1 MKQRV
6 ITAVIALIFFIPIV
20 LAGGLW
26 MDWLTI
32 LFGVVGIGEIFLMKK
47 QVLVSIDF
55 VLALLATLVWTIPD
69 SFFKTVFPNNV
80 TKFGVFFGLIMLFL
94 TWTVLSKNKTTFDDV
109 GVYVLAA
116 LYIGTGFHYMAAI
129 RSYPQNGLA
138 LLGYVFVVVWS
149 TDIGA
154 YMIGRKI
161 GKHKLWPVISP
172 NKTWEGSIGAVV
184 CALIF
189 SAIYMAILGHFNIT
203 FGTSELTM
211 IVLAFFLSIVGQMGD
226 LVESA
231 YKRFYG
237 VKDSG
242 KILPGHGG
250 ILDRFDSML
259 FVLPVVAAILG
270 IVH

>member
-6 ITAVIALIFFIPIV
+6 ITAVIALILFIPIV
-20 LAGGLW
+20 LLGGLW
-26 MDWLTI
+26 MDWLTVA
-32 LFGVVGIGEIFLMKK
+32 FAVVGISEIFLMKK
-47 QVLVSIDF
+47 QILISVDF
-55 VLALLATLVWTIPD
+55 VLALLATLTCVVSD
-69 SFFKTVFPNNV
+69 AFFKNMPWHW
-80 TKFGVFFGLIMLFL
+80 TKFGVYFAIIMLML
-94 TWTVLSKNKTTFDDV
+94 TWTVLSKNKTTFADV
-109 GVYVLAA
+109 GVYALAA

-129 RSYPQNGLA
+129 RSDTNGLA
-138 LLGYVFVVVWS
+138 LLCYVFVVVWL
-149 TDIGA
+149 TDTGA

-172 NKTWEGSIGAVV
+172 NKTWEGSIGGTICAVI
-184 CALIF
+184 CA
-189 SAIYMAILGHFNIT
+189 AIYVMFVDVGYPQLQ
-203 FGTSELTM
+203 M
-211 IVLAFFLSIVGQMGD
+211 IIFAFFLSIVGQMGD

-259 FVLPVVAAILG
+259 FVLPVVAALLG

>member
-6 ITAVIALIFFIPIV
+6 ITAVIALILFIPIV

-26 MDWLTI
+26 MDWLTV
-32 LFGVVGIGEIFLMKK
+32 LFAVVGIGEVFLMKK
-47 QVLVSIDF
+47 QILVSVDF
-55 VLALLATLVWTIPD
+55 VLALLATLVVVVPNSFLNGLPAGWTKWGI
-69 SFFKTVFPNNV
+69 FYALV
-80 TKFGVFFGLIMLFL
+80 MLML
-94 TWTVLSKNKTTFDDV
+94 TWTVLSKNKTTFDDA
-109 GVYVLAA
+109 GVYTLAA

-129 RSYPQNGLA
+129 RSDHNGLA
-138 LLGYVFVVVWS
+138 LLCYVFVVVWS

-172 NKTWEGSIGAVV
+172 NKTWEGSIGAVI
-184 CALIF
+184 CALIL
-189 SAIYMAILGHFNIT
+189 SAIYVAFVDVGYSQIQ
-203 FGTSELTM
+203 M
-211 IVLAFFLSIVGQMGD
+211 IVLAFFLSIIGQMGD

-259 FVLPVVAAILG
+259 FVLPVVAAVLG

>member
-6 ITAVIALIFFIPIV
+6 ITAVIALILFIPIV
-20 LAGGLW
+20 IAGGIWIDL
-26 MDWLTI
+26 LTC
-32 LFGVVGIGEIFLMKK
+32 LFAAVGISEIFIMKK
-47 QVLVSIDF
+47 QIIVSWDF
-55 VLALLATLVWTIPD
+55 VLALLATLTITVPNT
-69 SFFKTVFPNNV
+69 FFKFLPDFLNRYDI
-80 TKFGVFFGLIMLFL
+80 FYIFIMLML
-94 TWTVLSKNKTTFDDV
+94 VRTVLSKNKETFDDA
-109 GVYVLAA
+109 GVYTLAA

-129 RSYPQNGLA
+129 RNVNDGYGLQI
-138 LLGYVFVVVWS
+138 LCYVFVVVWS

-172 NKTWEGSIGAVV
+172 NKTWEGSIGAVI

-189 SAIYMAILGHFNIT
+189 TAVYVYLVPTGRNNAL
-203 FGTSELTM
+203 M
-211 IVLAFFLSIVGQMGD
+211 IGLALILSIIGQMGD

-259 FVLPVVAAILG
+259 FVLPVVAFLG
-270 IVH
+270 IL

>member
-6 ITAVIALIFFIPIV
+6 ITAIVALILFIPII
-20 LAGGLW
+20 LLGGLW
-26 MDWLTI
+26 IDWLTVA
-32 LFGVVGIGEIFLMKK
+32 LAAVGISEVFLMKK
-47 QVLVSIDF
+47 QLLVSVDF
-55 VLALLATLVWTIPD
+55 LLALLATLTWTVPD
-69 SFFKTVFPNNV
+69 AFIKGLPWHW
-80 TKFGVFFGLIMLFL
+80 TKYGVYFALIMLLL

-109 GVYVLAA
+109 GVYTIAS

-129 RSYPQNGLA
+129 RNYSNGLA
-138 LLGYVFVVVWS
+138 LLCYVFVVVWA

-184 CALIF
+184 CALVF
-189 SAIYMAILGHFNIT
+189 VAIYLAFVKIDFPQ
-203 FGTSELTM
+203 STM
-211 IVLAFFLSIVGQMGD
+211 LILAFFLSIVGQMGD

-231 YKRFYG
+231 YKRYYG

-259 FVLPVVAAILG
+259 FVLPVVAAVLG
-270 IVH
+270 IMH

>member
-6 ITAVIALIFFIPIV
+6 ITAVIALILFIPIV
-20 LAGGLW
+20 LAGGIWIDL
-26 MDWLTI
+26 LTC
-32 LFGVVGIGEIFLMKK
+32 LFAAVGIGEIFIMKK
-47 QVLVSIDF
+47 QIIVSWDF
-55 VLALLATLVWTIPD
+55 VLALLATLTITVPNA
-69 SFFKTVFPNNV
+69 FFKFLPTFLN
-80 TKFGVFFGLIMLFL
+80 KYDIFYIFIMLML
-94 TWTVLSKNKTTFDDV
+94 VRTVVSKNKETFDDV
-109 GVYVLAA
+109 GVYTLAA

-129 RSYPQNGLA
+129 RNVNDGYGLQI
-138 LLGYVFVVVWS
+138 LCYVFVVVWA

-154 YMIGRKI
+154 YMIGKKI

-172 NKTWEGSIGAVV
+172 NKTWEGSIGAVI

-189 SAIYMAILGHFNIT
+189 TAVYVYLVPTGRNNAMMIGLAVVLSILGQI
-203 FGTSELTM
+203 
-211 IVLAFFLSIVGQMGD
+211 GD

-242 KILPGHGG
+242 RILPGHGG

-259 FVLPVVAAILG
+259 FVLPVVAFLG
-270 IVH
+270 IL

>member
-1 MKQRV
+1 MKQRT
-6 ITAVIALIFFIPIV
+6 ITAIIALCLFIPIV

-26 MDWLTI
+26 MDWLTV
-32 LFGVVGIGEIFLMKK
+32 LFAAVGISEIFLMKK
-47 QVLVSIDF
+47 QILVSF
-55 VLALLATLVWTIPD
+55 NFLLALPD
-69 SFFKTVFPNNV
+69 SFFKVFPSNI
-80 TKFGVFFGLIMLFL
+80 TKLGVFYGIIMLFL

-109 GVYVLAA
+109 GVYILAA
-116 LYIGTGFHYMAAI
+116 LYIGIGFHYMAAI
-129 RSYPQNGLA
+129 RAYPQNGLA

-184 CALIF
+184 CALIC
-189 SAIYMAILGHFNIT
+189 SAIYMAILGS
-203 FGTSELTM
+203 FGINFGVSELTM
-211 IVLAFFLSIVGQMGD
+211 IILAFFLSIVGQMGD

-259 FVLPVVAAILG
+259 FVLPVVATILG

>member
-6 ITAVIALIFFIPIV
+6 ITAVVALILFIPIV
-20 LAGGLW
+20 LLGGLW
-26 MDWLTI
+26 MDWLTVA
-32 LFGVVGIGEIFLMKK
+32 FAAVGISEIFLMKK
-47 QVLVSIDF
+47 QLLVSVDF
-55 VLALLATLVWTIPD
+55 VLALLATLTWTVPD
-69 SFFKTVFPNNV
+69 SFFRGMPFHWS
-80 TKFGVFFGLIMLFL
+80 KFGIYFALIMLML

-109 GVYVLAA
+109 GVYTIAS

-129 RSYPQNGLA
+129 RSDSQYGLA
-138 LLGYVFVVVWS
+138 LLCYVFVVVWS

-172 NKTWEGSIGAVV
+172 NKTWEGSIGAVI
-184 CALIF
+184 CALILT
-189 SAIYMAILGHFNIT
+189 AVYVACVPLPEDQI
-203 FGTSELTM
+203 TM
-211 IVLAFFLSIVGQMGD
+211 IILAFFLSIVGQMGD

-259 FVLPVVAAILG
+259 FVLPIMAAVLG

>member
-1 MKQRV
+1 MRQRV
-6 ITAVIALIFFIPIV
+6 ITAVIALILFIPIV
-20 LAGGLW
+20 WLGGLW

-32 LFGVVGIGEIFLMKK
+32 AFAVVGISEIFLMKK
-47 QVLVSIDF
+47 QILVSVDY
-55 VLALLATLVWTIPD
+55 VLALLGTLVWVVPD
-69 SFFKTVFPNNV
+69 GWFKNLPNNWS
-80 TKFGVFFGLIMLFL
+80 KFGVFYAIIMLML
-94 TWTVLSKNKTTFDDV
+94 TWTVLSKNKTTVEDV
-109 GVYVLAA
+109 GVYTITS

-129 RSYPQNGLA
+129 RSDQNGLA
-138 LLGYVFVVVWS
+138 LLCFVFVVVWS

-172 NKTWEGSIGAVV
+172 NKTWEGSIGAVI
-184 CALIF
+184 CALICT
-189 SAIYMAILGHFNIT
+189 AIYVALVPLGRPQIQM
-203 FGTSELTM
+203 L
-211 IVLAFFLSIVGQMGD
+211 ILAFFLSIVGQMGD

-259 FVLPVVAAILG
+259 FVLPIMAAVLG

>member
-6 ITAVIALIFFIPIV
+6 ITAVIALILFIPIV
-20 LAGGLW
+20 YVGGLW
-26 MDWLTI
+26 MDWLTVA
-32 LFGVVGIGEIFLMKK
+32 FAAVGISEIFLMKK
-47 QVLVSIDF
+47 QILVSIDF
-55 VLALLATLVWTIPD
+55 LLALLATLTWTVPD
-69 SFFKTVFPNNV
+69 AFFKGMPWHW
-80 TKFGVFFGLIMLFL
+80 TKFGIFYAIVMLML

-109 GVYVLAA
+109 GVYTLAA

-129 RSYPQNGLA
+129 RSDANGLA
-138 LLGYVFVVVWS
+138 LLCYVFVVVWS

-172 NKTWEGSIGAVV
+172 NKTWEGSIGAVI
-184 CALIF
+184 CAIIC
-189 SAIYMAILGHFNIT
+189 SAIYIAFVNVGYPQIQ
-203 FGTSELTM
+203 M
-211 IVLAFFLSIVGQMGD
+211 IIIAFFLSIVGQMGD

-259 FVLPVVAAILG
+259 FVLPVVAALLG

>member
-6 ITAVIALIFFIPIV
+6 ITAIIALILFIPIV
-20 LAGGLW
+20 LLGGLW
-26 MDWLTI
+26 MDWLTVA
-32 LFGVVGIGEIFLMKK
+32 FAAVGISEIFLMKK
-47 QVLVSIDF
+47 QILVSIDF
-55 VLALLATLVWTIPD
+55 VLALLATLTWTVPD
-69 SFFKTVFPNNV
+69 SFFQNMPWHW
-80 TKFGVFFGLIMLFL
+80 TKYGVYFALIMLML

-109 GVYVLAA
+109 GVYTLAS

-129 RSYPQNGLA
+129 RSTQNGLA
-138 LLGYVFVVVWS
+138 LLCYVFVVVWS

-154 YMIGRKI
+154 YMIGRKL
-161 GKHKLWPVISP
+161 GRHKLWPVISP
-172 NKTWEGSIGAVV
+172 NKTWEGSIGAVI
-184 CALIF
+184 CALVF
-189 SAIYMAILGHFNIT
+189 TAIYLAFVQVGYSQIM
-203 FGTSELTM
+203 M

-259 FVLPVVAAILG
+259 FVLPVMAAVLG

>member
-20 LAGGLW
+20 IAGGLW
-26 MDWLTI
+26 MDWLTV
-32 LFGVVGIGEIFLMKK
+32 LFAAVGISEVFLMKK
-47 QVLVSIDF
+47 QILVSVDF
-55 VLALLATLVWTIPD
+55 VLALLATLTMTVPD
-69 SFFKTVFPNNV
+69 TF
-80 TKFGVFFGLIMLFL
+80 FGVFPSGWSKWGIFYALVMLML
-94 TWTVLSKNKTTFDDV
+94 TWTVLSKNKTTFDDI
-109 GVYVLAA
+109 GVYTLAA

-129 RSYPQNGLA
+129 RSDHNGLA
-138 LLGYVFVVVWS
+138 LLCYVFVVVWS

-172 NKTWEGSIGAVV
+172 NKTWEGSIGAVI

-189 SAIYMAILGHFNIT
+189 SAIYLAFVDVGYPQLQ
-203 FGTSELTM
+203 M
-211 IVLAFFLSIVGQMGD
+211 IVLAFFLSIIGQMGD

-259 FVLPVVAAILG
+259 FVLPVVAAVLG

>member
-6 ITAVIALIFFIPIV
+6 ITAVIALILFIPIV
-20 LAGGLW
+20 IAGGIWIDL
-26 MDWLTI
+26 LTC
-32 LFGVVGIGEIFLMKK
+32 LFAAVGISEIFIMKK
-47 QVLVSIDF
+47 QIIVSWDF
-55 VLALLATLVWTIPD
+55 VLALLATLTITVPNT
-69 SFFKTVFPNNV
+69 FFKFLPDFLNRYDI
-80 TKFGVFFGLIMLFL
+80 FYIFIMLML
-94 TWTVLSKNKTTFDDV
+94 VRTVLSKNKETFDDA
-109 GVYVLAA
+109 GVYTLAA

-129 RSYPQNGLA
+129 RNVNDGYGLQI
-138 LLGYVFVVVWS
+138 LCYVFVVVWS

-154 YMIGRKI
+154 YMIGKKI

-172 NKTWEGSIGAVV
+172 NKTWEGSIGAVI

-189 SAIYMAILGHFNIT
+189 TAVYVYLVPTGRNNAL
-203 FGTSELTM
+203 M
-211 IVLAFFLSIVGQMGD
+211 IGLALILSIIGQMGD

-259 FVLPVVAAILG
+259 FVLPVVAFLG
-270 IVH
+270 IL

>member
-6 ITAVIALIFFIPIV
+6 ITAVIALILFIPIV
-20 LAGGLW
+20 LAGGIWIDL
-26 MDWLTI
+26 LTC
-32 LFGVVGIGEIFLMKK
+32 LFAAVGISEIFIMKK
-47 QVLVSIDF
+47 QIIVSWDF
-55 VLALLATLVWTIPD
+55 ILALLATLTITVPNAFF
-69 SFFKTVFPNNV
+69 SFLPHFLNRYDIFYIFV
-80 TKFGVFFGLIMLFL
+80 MLML
-94 TWTVLSKNKTTFDDV
+94 VRTVLSKNKETFDDA
-109 GVYVLAA
+109 GVYTLAA

-129 RSYPQNGLA
+129 RNVDDGYGLA
-138 LLGYVFVVVWS
+138 ILCYVFVVVWS

-184 CALIF
+184 CALVC
-189 SAIYMAILGHFNIT
+189 SAIYVYLVPTGRNKAL
-203 FGTSELTM
+203 M
-211 IVLAFFLSIVGQMGD
+211 IGLALVFSIIGQMGD

-259 FVLPVVAAILG
+259 FVLPVVAFLG
-270 IVH
+270 IL

>member
-6 ITAVIALIFFIPIV
+6 ITAVIALILFIPIV
-20 LAGGLW
+20 LAGGIW
-26 MDWLTI
+26 IDVLTC
-32 LFGVVGIGEIFLMKK
+32 LFTAIGISEIFIMKK
-47 QVLVSIDF
+47 QIIVSWDF
-55 VLALLATLVWTIPD
+55 VLALLAALTITVPKAFF
-69 SFFKTVFPNNV
+69 SFLPS
-80 TKFGVFFGLIMLFL
+80 FL
-94 TWTVLSKNKTTFDDV
+94 TQYDIFYIFVMLMLVRTVLSKNKVTFDDA
-109 GVYVLAA
+109 GVYTLAA

-129 RSYPQNGLA
+129 RNVNDGYGLA
-138 LLGYVFVVVWS
+138 ILCYVFVVVWS

-172 NKTWEGSIGAVV
+172 NKTWEGSIGAVI
-184 CALIF
+184 CAVIF
-189 SAIYMAILGHFNIT
+189 SAIYVFLVPMGRDKTMLILLAIL
-203 FGTSELTM
+203 
-211 IVLAFFLSIVGQMGD
+211 LSVIGQMGD

-231 YKRFYG
+231 FKRFYG

-259 FVLPVVAAILG
+259 FVLPVVAFMGIL
-270 IVH
+270 

>member
-6 ITAVIALIFFIPIV
+6 ITAVIALILFIPIV

-26 MDWLTI
+26 MDWLTVA
-32 LFGVVGIGEIFLMKK
+32 FAAVGIAEIFLMKK
-47 QVLVSIDF
+47 QILVSVDF
-55 VLALLATLVWTIPD
+55 VLALLATLTWTVPD
-69 SFFKTVFPNNV
+69 AAFNNV
-80 TKFGVFFGLIMLFL
+80 PWHWTKFGTYFALIMLML

-109 GVYVLAA
+109 GVYTLAS

-129 RSYPQNGLA
+129 RSDSNGLA
-138 LLGYVFVVVWS
+138 LLCYVFVVVWS

-154 YMIGRKI
+154 YMIGRKL
-161 GKHKLWPVISP
+161 GRHKLWPVISP
-172 NKTWEGSIGAVV
+172 NKTWEGSIGAVI

-189 SAIYMAILGHFNIT
+189 TAIYVALVPMKQPQVM
-203 FGTSELTM
+203 M

-259 FVLPVVAAILG
+259 FVLPIMAFVLG

>member
-6 ITAVIALIFFIPIV
+6 ITAVIALILFIPIV
-20 LAGGLW
+20 IAGGLW
-26 MDWLTI
+26 MDWLTVA
-32 LFGVVGIGEIFLMKK
+32 FAAVGISEIFLMRK
-47 QVLVSIDF
+47 QILVSVNF
-55 VLALLATLVWTIPD
+55 LLALLATITWAVPDNFIKGMPFHWTKYGIY
-69 SFFKTVFPNNV
+69 FA
-80 TKFGVFFGLIMLFL
+80 LIMMML

-109 GVYVLAA
+109 GVYTLGS
-116 LYIGTGFHYMAAI
+116 LYIGTGFHYMASI
-129 RSYPQNGLA
+129 RNSSNGLA
-138 LLGYVFVVVWS
+138 LLCYVFVVVWL
-149 TDIGA
+149 TDTGA
-154 YMIGRKI
+154 YMIGREI

-172 NKTWEGSIGAVV
+172 NKTWEGSIGGTV
-184 CALIF
+184 CAVICAATYVYFVKVGFPLWQMVIF
-189 SAIYMAILGHFNIT
+189 
-203 FGTSELTM
+203 
-211 IVLAFFLSIVGQMGD
+211 AFVLSIVGQIGD

-259 FVLPVVAAILG
+259 FVLPVFAALLG

>member
-1 MKQRV
+1 MKQRT
-6 ITAVIALIFFIPIV
+6 ITAVIALILFIPIV
-20 LAGGLW
+20 LLGGLW

-32 LFGVVGIGEIFLMKK
+32 LFSLVGISEVFLMKK
-47 QVLVSIDF
+47 QILVSIDF
-55 VLALLATLVWTIPD
+55 LLAVFATLVWTVPD
-69 SFFKTVFPNNV
+69 AFVKDMPMHWSKPGMFYGIV
-80 TKFGVFFGLIMLFL
+80 MLML
-94 TWTVLSKNKTTFDDV
+94 VWTVLSKNKTSFDDA
-109 GVYVLAA
+109 GVYALAS
-116 LYIGTGFHYMAAI
+116 LYIGSGFHYMAAI
-129 RSYPQNGLA
+129 RSAHNGLA
-138 LLGYVFVVVWS
+138 LLCYVFVVVWS

-154 YMIGRKI
+154 YMIGKQI

-184 CALIF
+184 CAVIF
-189 SAIYMAILGHFNIT
+189 ATIYSGLVDLGQSQVMMISLAIL
-203 FGTSELTM
+203 
-211 IVLAFFLSIVGQMGD
+211 LSIVGQMGD

-259 FVLPVVAAILG
+259 FVLPVMAAILG